1 MKLNCVQ
8 VERALNQFEASA
20 IPDDHPLIPKLN
32 ELFGD
37 HTFFLSSH
45 GLNIVEP
52 NEGTAAPGAPVGTVV
67 NLANWSDTDQTSLTI
82 HEPEP
87 TKIVVILE
95 TKH

>member
-37 HTFFLSSH
+37 HTFFLSSN
-45 GLNIVEP
+45 GLNIVLRL
-52 NEGTAAPGAPVGTVV
+52 GR
-67 NLANWSDTDQTSLTI
+67 L
-82 HEPEP
+82 
-87 TKIVVILE
+87 
-95 TKH
+95 